1 MIMRTT
7 AIGIIHFFLLLLLLA
22 ACNRSPKDD
31 GTTPAPLFPQPQMVE
46 ANPEGGYTINQV
58 TGNSIKPIILSSG
71 DTLITGVPIPARG
84 KLIHPDSVASPRVV
98 KAVTELVKVNAH
110 PNRHKIPENLPTF
123 PVDHSQLKT
132 VKLGEGN
139 KDFVLI
145 NSSGDTI
152 PTGIPIPARGKTVK
166 AIQPIPTKALPPA
179 FKDALTNL
187 QYFDV
192 DQGMGSSY
200 VSSILE
206 DKSGNIWFGT
216 LDRGVSKYDG
226 ESFVHF
232 TEAAGLG
239 NNTVWSILEDKSGN
253 LWFGT
258 RGGGVSKYDGES
270 FVHFTEA
277 AGLSNNSVRSILEDK
292 SGNIWFGTEGGGV
305 SKYDGESFVHFTEA
319 AGLSSNIVRSIL
331 EDKSGNIWFGTGGG
345 GVSKY
350 DGESFVHFTEA
361 AGLSDNSVWSI
372 LEDKS
377 GNLWFGTWGGGVSKY
392 DGESFVHFTKA
403 TGLTNNIVLSILEDK
418 SGNLWFGTYGG
429 GVSKYDGESFVHFTE
444 AAGLSNNEVSS
455 ILEDKSGNLWF
466 GTWGGG
472 VSKYDGESFVHFTE
486 AAGLSDNS
494 VTSILEDKSGNLWFG
509 TYDGGVSKYDGESFV
524 HFTEAAGLSGNIVW
538 SILEDKS
545 GNLWFGTQGGGV
557 SKYNGESFVHF
568 TEAAGLSNN
577 RVRSILEDKSGN
589 LWFGTQGG
597 GVSKYNGESF
607 VHFTEAAGLS
617 DNSVWSIL
625 EDKSGN
631 LWFGTDGGGVS
642 RYDGESFV
650 HFTEAAG
657 LSDNRVSSILE
668 DKSGNLWFG
677 TWGGGVSKYDGES
690 FVHFTEAAGLSNNRV
705 RSILED
711 NNRNLYITTVKG
723 LTQISP
729 LPASP
734 EGGEV
739 FAIQVF
745 GTQDGL
751 KGLDFY
757 HNSAFIDSKNRAWWG
772 SGKGLTML
780 DLNKFNPSAQI
791 PQPLL
796 KQLDINEQF
805 LDYRNISDS
814 PDSYREFNEIAFK
827 SVQNNENYPLNLELP
842 YHKNH
847 LTFHFAAIDWAAPHK
862 IRYSHRMLGLND
874 NWSNPTREAKADY
887 RNLPYGTYTFQ
898 IKAIGES
905 GVWSE
910 PFEYT
915 FTINPPWWQS
925 WWAYLGYTLL
935 FLLAL
940 RIFSKFRERHL
951 RAEKEKLEQTVE
963 ERTSA
968 LKKKSEELVHSL
980 EDLKSTQ
987 SQLIQSEKMASLGE
1001 LTAGIAHE
1009 IQNPLNFVNNFS
1021 EVSQELIDEMT
1032 EEIAKGDLEE
1042 VKELSKDIRG
1052 NLAKITHHGKRA
1064 DAIVKGMLAHSRS
1077 GKGEKEPTDIN
1088 ALAEEYLRLS
1098 YHGLRAKDKTFN
1110 ADFKLDLDSDLPKV
1124 NVVPQDIGRVLLN
1137 LINNAFQACG
1147 QDLSGFE
1154 NLTGLKP
1161 LVTVST
1167 KLREGSPIGLSAEQA
1182 GAGDSDGKWV
1192 QISISDNGPGI
1203 PDAIKDKIF
1212 QPFFTTKPTGQG
1224 TGLGLSLSYDIV
1236 KAHGGELKVE
1246 TLEGEGTTF
1255 IIELEK
1261 KA

>member
-1 MIMRTT
+1 MRITT
-7 AIGIIHFFLLLLLLA
+7 SQFLGKIHFILLLLLLA

-46 ANPEGGYTINQV
+46 AHPEGGYAINPV
-58 TGNSIKPIILSSG
+58 TGDSIKPFILSSG

-110 PNRHKIPENLPTF
+110 PNRHIIPENLPTF
-123 PVDHSQLKT
+123 QVDHSQLKT
-132 VKLGEGN
+132 VKFGEGN

-145 NSSGDTI
+145 NSIGDTI

-166 AIQPIPTKALPPA
+166 AIQPPPTKALSPA

-187 QYFDV
+187 QYLDV

-200 VSSILE
+200 LSSILE

-232 TEAAGLG
+232 TEAAGLSD
-239 NNTVWSILEDKSGN
+239 NRVTSILEDKSGN

-258 RGGGVSKYDGES
+258 QGGGVSKYDGES

-277 AGLSNNSVRSILEDK
+277 AGLSNNDVRSILEDK
-292 SGNIWFGTEGGGV
+292 SGNLWFGTQGGGV

-319 AGLSSNIVRSIL
+319 AGLSNNDVRSIL
-331 EDKSGNIWFGTGGG
+331 EDKSGNLWFGTWGG

-361 AGLSDNSVWSI
+361 AGLSDNSVTSI

-403 TGLTNNIVLSILEDK
+403 TGLTNNIVISILEDK

-444 AAGLSNNEVSS
+444 AAGLSNNDVSS

-509 TYDGGVSKYDGESFV
+509 TYNGGVSKYNGESFV
-524 HFTEAAGLSGNIVW
+524 HFTKAAGLSGNIFW

-557 SKYNGESFVHF
+557 SKYNGESLVHF

-589 LWFGTQGG
+589 LWFGTDGG

-617 DNSVWSIL
+617 DNSVRSIL

-657 LSDNRVSSILE
+657 LSDNRVWSILE

-677 TWGGGVSKYDGES
+677 TDGGGVSRYDGES

-757 HNSAFIDSKNRAWWG
+757 HNSALIDSKNRAWWG

-814 PDSYREFNEIAFK
+814 LSNEIAFK
-827 SVQNNENYPLNLELP
+827 SVQKFENYPLNLELP

-898 IKAIGES
+898 IRAIGASE
-905 GVWSE
+905 VWSE

-915 FTINPPWWQS
+915 FTINPPWWYS
-925 WWAYLGYTLL
+925 WWAYTLYGL
-935 FLLAL
+935 IFLAAL
-940 RIFSKFRERHL
+940 RSFSLWREQKL
-951 RAEKEKLEQTVE
+951 RKEKEQLQQKVE
-963 ERTSA
+963 ERTGE
-968 LKKKSEELVHSL
+968 LKKKSEELEHSL

-987 SQLIQSEKMASLGE
+987 AQLIQSEKMASLGE

-1021 EVSQELIDEMT
+1021 ELNKELVQEAK
-1032 EEIAKGDLEE
+1032 EELAKGDLEE
-1042 VKELSKDIRG
+1042 TKAILNDLEG
-1052 NLAKITHHGKRA
+1052 NSEKINHHGKRA

-1077 GKGEKEPTDIN
+1077 SSGEKIPTDIN
-1088 ALAEEYLRLS
+1088 ALCDEYLRLS
-1098 YHGLRAKDKTFN
+1098 YHGLRARDNSFN
-1110 ADFKLDLDSDLPKV
+1110 ADFKTYFDLNLPKI
-1124 NVVPQDIGRVLLN
+1124 NVVSQDIGRVLLN
-1137 LINNAFQACG
+1137 LINNAFQAVNERG
-1147 QDLSGFE
+1147 KKGESGYKPE
-1154 NLTGLKP
+1154 VSVETKPTTKNLTLI
-1161 LVTVST
+1161 TI
-1167 KLREGSPIGLSAEQA
+1167 R
-1182 GAGDSDGKWV
+1182 
-1192 QISISDNGPGI
+1192 DNGPGI
-1203 PDAIKDKIF
+1203 PDSIKEKIF
-1212 QPFFTTKPTGQG
+1212 QPFFTTKPTGSG

-1236 KAHGGELKVE
+1236 KAHGGEIRVE
-1246 TLEGEGTTF
+1246 SEEGVGTTF
-1255 IIELEK
+1255 IIALPFK
-1261 KA
+1261 FNHIS

>member
-1 MIMRTT
+1 MKMKALHLPFNYAYKMTMRTT
-7 AIGIIHFFLLLLLLA
+7 TSQFFGKIHFILLLLLFA

-31 GTTPAPLFPQPQMVE
+31 GATPVPIFAQPQTI
-46 ANPEGGYTINQV
+46 AASPEGGYAINQV
-58 TGNSIKPIILSSG
+58 TGNNIEPIILSSG

-84 KLIHPDSVASPRVV
+84 KLIHPDSVAKPKVV
-98 KAVTELVKVNAH
+98 KATSLESLEKHNAH
-110 PNRHKIPENLPTF
+110 PNRHKIPENLPIF

-145 NSSGDTI
+145 NSIGDTI
-152 PTGIPIPARGKTVK
+152 PTGIPIPATGKTVK
-166 AIQPIPTKALPPA
+166 AIQPAPTKALPPA
-179 FKDALTNL
+179 FKDAALTNL
-187 QYFDV
+187 QYLDV
-192 DQGMGSSY
+192 DQGMSSSY
-200 VSSILE
+200 VRPILE
-206 DKSGNIWFGT
+206 DKSGNLWFGT
-216 LDRGVSKYDG
+216 WGGVSKYDG

-232 TEAAGLG
+232 TEAAGLSD
-239 NNTVWSILEDKSGN
+239 NRVSSILEDKSGILWFGTWGGGVSKYDGESFVHFTEAAGLSNNIVLSILEDKNGN

-277 AGLSNNSVRSILEDK
+277 DGLSNN
-292 SGNIWFGTEGGGV
+292 
-305 SKYDGESFVHFTEA
+305 
-319 AGLSSNIVRSIL
+319 IVI
-331 EDKSGNIWFGTGGG
+331 
-345 GVSKY
+345 
-350 DGESFVHFTEA
+350 
-361 AGLSDNSVWSI
+361 
-372 LEDKS
+372 
-377 GNLWFGTWGGGVSKY
+377 
-392 DGESFVHFTKA
+392 
-403 TGLTNNIVLSILEDK
+403 
-418 SGNLWFGTYGG
+418 
-429 GVSKYDGESFVHFTE
+429 
-444 AAGLSNNEVSS
+444 S

-486 AAGLSDNS
+486 ADGLSNNS
-494 VTSILEDKSGNLWFG
+494 VLSILEDKSRNLWFG
-509 TYDGGVSKYDGESFV
+509 TDGGGVSKYDGESFV
-524 HFTEAAGLSGNIVW
+524 HFTEAAGLSNNRVS
-538 SILEDKS
+538 SIIEDKS
-545 GNLWFGTQGGGV
+545 GILWFGTDGGGV
-557 SKYNGESFVHF
+557 SKYDGESFVHF

-577 RVRSILEDKSGN
+577 SVLSILEDKSGNLWFATNGGGASKYDGESFVHFTEAAGLSNNLVFSILEDKSGN
-589 LWFGTQGG
+589 LWFGTLGG
-597 GVSKYNGESF
+597 GVSK
-607 VHFTEAAGLS
+607 
-617 DNSVWSIL
+617 
-625 EDKSGN
+625 
-631 LWFGTDGGGVS
+631 
-642 RYDGESFV
+642 YDGESFV

-657 LSDNRVSSILE
+657 LSDNRVRSILE
-668 DKSGNLWFG
+668 DKSGNLWYG

-690 FVHFTEAAGLSNNRV
+690 FVHFTEAAGLSNNSVLSILEDKSGNLWFGTDGGGVSKYDGESFVHFTEAAGLSNNSVSSIIEDKSGILWFGTDGGGVSKYDGESFVHFTEAAGLSNNSVLSILEDKSGNLWYGTWGGGVSKYDGESFVHFTEAAGLSDNRV

-711 NNRNLYITTVKG
+711 NSDSNRSGNLYMATEKG

-729 LPASP
+729 LPTSP

-745 GTQDGL
+745 GKQDGL
-751 KGLDFY
+751 KGLDFFP
-757 HNSAFIDSKNRAWWG
+757 NSAFIDSKNRAWWG

-791 PQPLL
+791 PQPFL

-805 LDYRNISDS
+805 IDYRNISDS
-814 PDSYREFNEIAFK
+814 LGNEIAFK
-827 SVQNNENYPLNLELP
+827 SVQKFENYPLNLELP

-862 IRYSHRMLGLND
+862 IRYSYRMLGLND

-905 GVWSE
+905 EVWSE

-940 RIFSKFRERHL
+940 RIFSKYRERHL

-1021 EVSQELIDEMT
+1021 EVSNELIDEIQ
-1032 EEIAKGDLEE
+1032 EE
-1042 VKELSKDIRG
+1042 
-1052 NLAKITHHGKRA
+1052 
-1064 DAIVKGMLAHSRS
+1064 
-1077 GKGEKEPTDIN
+1077 
-1088 ALAEEYLRLS
+1088 
-1098 YHGLRAKDKTFN
+1098 RAKRYRK
-1110 ADFKLDLDSDLPKV
+1110 
-1124 NVVPQDIGRVLLN
+1124 
-1137 LINNAFQACG
+1137 
-1147 QDLSGFE
+1147 
-1154 NLTGLKP
+1154 
-1161 LVTVST
+1161 
-1167 KLREGSPIGLSAEQA
+1167 
-1182 GAGDSDGKWV
+1182 
-1192 QISISDNGPGI
+1192 
-1203 PDAIKDKIF
+1203 
-1212 QPFFTTKPTGQG
+1212 
-1224 TGLGLSLSYDIV
+1224 
-1236 KAHGGELKVE
+1236 
-1246 TLEGEGTTF
+1246 
-1255 IIELEK
+1255 
-1261 KA
+1261 

>member
-1 MIMRTT
+1 MKMKALHLPFNYPYKMTMRTT
-7 AIGIIHFFLLLLLLA
+7 ATSFLGKTHFLLLLLLLA
-22 ACNRSPKDD
+22 ACNRSPKVD
-31 GTTPAPLFPQPQMVE
+31 GTAPTSVFPQPQMVE
-46 ANPEGGYTINQV
+46 ASPEGGYAINPV
-58 TGNSIKPIILSSG
+58 TGDSIKPIILSSG

-84 KLIHPDSVASPRVV
+84 KLIHPDSVARPKVG
-98 KAVTELVKVNAH
+98 KAVTGLVEVNAH

-123 PVDHSQLKT
+123 LVDHSQIKT
-132 VKLGEGN
+132 VKFGEGN

-166 AIQPIPTKALPPA
+166 AIQPAPTKALPPA
-179 FKDALTNL
+179 FKDAALTNL
-187 QYFDV
+187 QYLDV

-200 VSSILE
+200 LSSILE

-232 TEAAGLG
+232 TEAAGLSD
-239 NNTVWSILEDKSGN
+239 NRVTSILEDKSGN
-253 LWFGT
+253 L
-258 RGGGVSKYDGES
+258 
-270 FVHFTEA
+270 
-277 AGLSNNSVRSILEDK
+277 
-292 SGNIWFGTEGGGV
+292 WFGTEGGGV

-319 AGLSSNIVRSIL
+319 AGLSNNDVRSIL
-331 EDKSGNIWFGTGGG
+331 EDKSGNLWFGTEGGGVSKYDGESFVHFTEAAGLSNNRVRSILEDKSGNLWFGTQGG

-361 AGLSDNSVWSI
+361 AGLSDNNVWSI

-494 VTSILEDKSGNLWFG
+494 VLSILEDKIGNLWFG
-509 TYDGGVSKYDGESFV
+509 TWGGGVSKYDGESFV

-545 GNLWFGTQGGGV
+545 GNLWFGTVGGGVSRYDGESFVHFTEAAGLSSNIVRSILEDKSGNLWFGTDGGGV
-557 SKYNGESFVHF
+557 SKYDGESFVHF

-577 RVRSILEDKSGN
+577 SVR
-589 LWFGTQGG
+589 
-597 GVSKYNGESF
+597 
-607 VHFTEAAGLS
+607 
-617 DNSVWSIL
+617 SIL

-657 LSDNRVSSILE
+657 LSDNRVWSILE

-677 TWGGGVSKYDGES
+677 TYDGGVSKYDGES

-757 HNSAFIDSKNRAWWG
+757 HNSALIDSKNRAWWG

-814 PDSYREFNEIAFK
+814 LGNEIAFK
-827 SVQNNENYPLNLELP
+827 SVQKFENYPLNLELP

-915 FTINPPWWQS
+915 FTINPPWWHT
-925 WWAYLGYTLL
+925 WWAYLIYVLL

-940 RIFSKFRERHL
+940 RIFSKWRERKL
-951 RAEKEKLEQTVE
+951 ELEKVKLEQTVE
-963 ERTSA
+963 ERTKE
-968 LKKKSEELVHSL
+968 LKAS
-980 EDLKSTQ
+980 Q
-987 SQLIQSEKMASLGE
+987 AQLIQSEKMASLGE

-1021 EVSQELIDEMT
+1021 ELNKELVQEAK
-1032 EEIAKGDLEE
+1032 EELAKGDLEE
-1042 VKELSKDIRG
+1042 TKAILNDLEG
-1052 NLAKITHHGKRA
+1052 NSEKINHHGKRA

-1077 GKGEKEPTDIN
+1077 SSGEKIPTDIN
-1088 ALAEEYLRLS
+1088 ALADEYLRLS
-1098 YHGLRAKDKTFN
+1098 YHGLRARDKSFN
-1110 ADFKLDLDSDLPKV
+1110 ADFKTDFDPNLPKV
-1124 NVVPQDIGRVLLN
+1124 NVVSQDIGRVLLN
-1137 LINNAFQACG
+1137 LINNAFQAVHERG
-1147 QDLSGFE
+1147 KKGESGYKPE
-1154 NLTGLKP
+1154 VSVETKLTTKNLTLI
-1161 LVTVST
+1161 TI
-1167 KLREGSPIGLSAEQA
+1167 R
-1182 GAGDSDGKWV
+1182 
-1192 QISISDNGPGI
+1192 DNGLGI
-1203 PDAIKDKIF
+1203 PDSIKEKIF
-1212 QPFFTTKPTGQG
+1212 QPFFTTKPTGHG

-1236 KAHGGELKVE
+1236 KAHGGEIRVE
-1246 TLEGEGTTF
+1246 SKQGEGTSF
-1255 IIELEK
+1255 IISLPFK
-1261 KA
+1261 INHIT

>member
-1 MIMRTT
+1 M
-7 AIGIIHFFLLLLLLA
+7 
-22 ACNRSPKDD
+22 
-31 GTTPAPLFPQPQMVE
+31 
-46 ANPEGGYTINQV
+46 
-58 TGNSIKPIILSSG
+58 
-71 DTLITGVPIPARG
+71 
-84 KLIHPDSVASPRVV
+84 V

-166 AIQPIPTKALPPA
+166 AIQPLPTKALPPA

-200 VSSILE
+200 LSSILE
-206 DKSGNIWFGT
+206 DKSGNISFGT

-232 TEAAGLG
+232 TEAAGLSD
-239 NNTVWSILEDKSGN
+239 NRVTSILEDKSGN

-258 RGGGVSKYDGES
+258 QGGGVSKYDGES

-277 AGLSNNSVRSILEDK
+277 AGLSNNDVR
-292 SGNIWFGTEGGGV
+292 
-305 SKYDGESFVHFTEA
+305 
-319 AGLSSNIVRSIL
+319 
-331 EDKSGNIWFGTGGG
+331 
-345 GVSKY
+345 
-350 DGESFVHFTEA
+350 
-361 AGLSDNSVWSI
+361 SI

-377 GNLWFGTWGGGVSKY
+377 GNLWFGTQ
-392 DGESFVHFTKA
+392 
-403 TGLTNNIVLSILEDK
+403 
-418 SGNLWFGTYGG
+418 GG

-444 AAGLSNNEVSS
+444 AAGLSNNYVRS

-472 VSKYDGESFVHFTE
+472 VSRYDGESFVHFTE
-486 AAGLSDNS
+486 KEGLNNNS
-494 VTSILEDKSGNLWFG
+494 
-509 TYDGGVSKYDGESFV
+509 
-524 HFTEAAGLSGNIVW
+524 VW

-557 SKYNGESFVHF
+557 SKYN
-568 TEAAGLSNN
+568 
-577 RVRSILEDKSGN
+577 
-589 LWFGTQGG
+589 
-597 GVSKYNGESF
+597 
-607 VHFTEAAGLS
+607 
-617 DNSVWSIL
+617 
-625 EDKSGN
+625 
-631 LWFGTDGGGVS
+631 
-642 RYDGESFV
+642 
-650 HFTEAAG
+650 
-657 LSDNRVSSILE
+657 
-668 DKSGNLWFG
+668 
-677 TWGGGVSKYDGES
+677 GES

-757 HNSAFIDSKNRAWWG
+757 HNSALIDSKNRAWWG

-814 PDSYREFNEIAFK
+814 LGNEIAFK
-827 SVQNNENYPLNLELP
+827 SVQKFENYPLNLELP

-898 IKAIGES
+898 IRAIGASE
-905 GVWSE
+905 VWSE

-915 FTINPPWWQS
+915 FTINPPWWYS
-925 WWAYLGYTLL
+925 WWAYTLYGL
-935 FLLAL
+935 IFLAAL
-940 RIFSKFRERHL
+940 RSFSLWREQKL
-951 RAEKEKLEQTVE
+951 RKEKEQLQQKVE
-963 ERTSA
+963 ERTGE
-968 LKKKSEELVHSL
+968 LKKKSEELEHSL

-987 SQLIQSEKMASLGE
+987 SQLVQQEKLASLGQ

-1009 IQNPLNFVNNFS
+1009 IKNPLNFVNNFS
-1021 EVSQELIDEMT
+1021 EVSLEMI
-1032 EEIAKGDLEE
+1032 EEVRDEIAKILRDGAEGAGGAVRTSRDLSVPEAE
-1042 VKELSKDIRG
+1042 SAPEAESPPEPESQNSPQNAISEILDDIEA
-1052 NLAKITHHGKRA
+1052 NLKKIYEHGSRA
-1064 DAIVKGMLAHSRS
+1064 NGIVQSMLMHSRGGS
-1077 GKGEKEPTDIN
+1077 GKMEPTDLN
-1088 ALAEEYLRLS
+1088 ALIKEYVNLAFHGMRAGKNPINVDIQFELDDSIGKIPMIAE
-1098 YHGLRAKDKTFN
+1098 
-1110 ADFKLDLDSDLPKV
+1110 DFS
-1124 NVVPQDIGRVLLN
+1124 RVILN
-1137 LINNAFQACG
+1137 ICNNAFDAMRDKLTEDG
-1147 QDLSGFE
+1147 RPETAASYLPELTVRTKSE
-1154 NLTGLKP
+1154 NGTITL
-1161 LVTVST
+1161 
-1167 KLREGSPIGLSAEQA
+1167 EIE
-1182 GAGDSDGKWV
+1182 
-1192 QISISDNGPGI
+1192 DNGPGI
-1203 PDAIKDKIF
+1203 PDEMKDKIL
-1212 QPFFTTKPTGQG
+1212 QPFFTTKKGTQG
-1224 TGLGLSLSYDIV
+1224 TGLGLSITNDII
-1236 KAHGGELKVE
+1236 KAHGAI
-1246 TLEGEGTTF
+1246 LEIESIQGEGSIF
-1255 IIELEK
+1255 RINIQN
-1261 KA
+1261 